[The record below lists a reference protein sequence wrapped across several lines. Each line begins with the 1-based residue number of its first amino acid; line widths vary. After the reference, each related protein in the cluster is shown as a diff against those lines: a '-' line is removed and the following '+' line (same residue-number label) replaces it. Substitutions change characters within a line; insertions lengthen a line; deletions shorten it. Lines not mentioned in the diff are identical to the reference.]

1 MSQDNLVKMECSV
14 CKRTNYFTKKNKKTL
29 KNRLVMS
36 KFCKHDKKHVE
47 HKETK

>member
-14 CKRTNYFTKKNKKTL
+14 CHHVTHFTKKNKKVI
-29 KNRLVMS
+29 KARLELNKYC
-36 KFCKHDKKHVE
+36 KFCKKSTP